1 MIIGYDLNTGGIVF
15 TVDNETDI
23 NSVDTQEGQGKMV
36 TLVEHGSGI
45 RTLRVDLETKTL
57 VPKSAII
64 LKLDKREIAA
74 GESVVVTFS
83 YEGEQFGETFP
94 LAVNSETVLDIPY
107 ETPAIEL
114 ELALPGEYTLRI
126 PDLRVYCIP
135 RKIIVKENML

>member
-45 RTLRVDLETKTL
+45 RNLRVDLETKTL

-64 LKLDKREIAA
+64 LKLDKHEIAA

>member
-1 MIIGYDLNTGGIVF
+1 MIIGYDLNSGGIVF
-15 TVDNETDI
+15 TVDGETDI
-23 NSVDTQEGQGKMV
+23 DAVGVQEGQGKLV

-45 RTLRVDLETKTL
+45 RNLRVDLETKTL

>member
-1 MIIGYDLNTGGIVF
+1 
-15 TVDNETDI
+15 
-23 NSVDTQEGQGKMV
+23 MV

-45 RTLRVDLETKTL
+45 RNLRVDLETKTL

>member
-45 RTLRVDLETKTL
+45 RNLRVDLETKTL

-83 YEGEQFGETFP
+83 DEGEQFGETFP

>member
-45 RTLRVDLETKTL
+45 RNLRVDLETKTL

-114 ELALPGEYTLRI
+114 ELALPGEYTLLI

>member
-1 MIIGYDLNTGGIVF
+1 MIVGYDLNSGGIIF
-15 TVDNETDI
+15 TVDGETDI
-23 NSVDTQEGQGKMV
+23 DAVDVQEGQGKLV

-45 RTLRVDLETKTL
+45 RNLRVDLETKTL

-114 ELALPGEYTLRI
+114 ELALPGEYTLLI

-135 RKIIVKENML
+135 HKIIVKENML

>member
-45 RTLRVDLETKTL
+45 RNLRVDLETKTL

-126 PDLRVYCIP
+126 PDLR
-135 RKIIVKENML
+135 

>member
-45 RTLRVDLETKTL
+45 RNLRVDLETKTL

>member
-45 RTLRVDLETKTL
+45 RNLRVDLETKTL

-114 ELALPGEYTLRI
+114 ELALPGEYTLLI

-135 RKIIVKENML
+135 HKIIVKENML

>member
-45 RTLRVDLETKTL
+45 RNLRVDLETKTL

-114 ELALPGEYTLRI
+114 ELALPGEYTLLI
-126 PDLRVYCIP
+126 PVLRVYCIP
-135 RKIIVKENML
+135 HKIIVKENVP